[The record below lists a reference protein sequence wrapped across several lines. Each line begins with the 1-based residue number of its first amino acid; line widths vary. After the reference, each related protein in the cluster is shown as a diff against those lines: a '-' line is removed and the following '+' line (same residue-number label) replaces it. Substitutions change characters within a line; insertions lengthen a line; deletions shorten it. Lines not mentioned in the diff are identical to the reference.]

1 MIEIFLKLLFR
12 DKYFAYLKSKNK
24 LLDFQ
29 LLLIKVNEQIFSIGR
44 VILRTL
50 QLIKNT
56 NSLKPTKD
64 EKTLHFSIL
73 VIFFY
78 LRGIDPVVI

>member
-1 MIEIFLKLLFR
+1 MIEIFLELLFW

-24 LLDFQ
+24 LLDFH

-64 EKTLHFSIL
+64 EKPIHFSIL
-73 VIFFY
+73 AIFFF
-78 LRGIDPVVI
+78 I